1 MGRKQEETA
10 LPISV
15 CFKEKQSMCTLL
27 LEAQQLIS
35 SKIYIGEK
43 ESDRRLICH
52 VLTSPPKAL
61 IVQLLKQLEF

>member
-1 MGRKQEETA
+1 MGCKQEETA

-15 CFKEKQSMCTLL
+15 CFKENQSMCTLL

-35 SKIYIGEK
+35 SKIYTGEE
-43 ESDRRLICH
+43 ESDCWLICR
-52 VLTSPPKAL
+52 VLSSPPKAF